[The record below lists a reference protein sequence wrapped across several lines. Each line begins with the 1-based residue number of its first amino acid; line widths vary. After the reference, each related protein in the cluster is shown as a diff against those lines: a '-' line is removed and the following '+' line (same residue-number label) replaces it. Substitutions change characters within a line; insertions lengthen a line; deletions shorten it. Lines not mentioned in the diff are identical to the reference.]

1 MPEREWSRPTAPT
14 SQFPS
19 FDQLDANRDGVITRE
34 EWSAGF
40 GKAPPVDEQER
51 LERNLAALAATV
63 TAPATRRSPDY
74 TSATFETFERGAF
87 SDTFERGTVALPP
100 SGAAATALHDLRA
113 QRDESLKLHGE
124 LQEVRGALEA
134 ERSITKRLTAQ
145 LHTTAA
151 RQAQA
156 SADRTAEEGAIQRA
170 ADSRQLAEQGAAD
183 AMRARDDA
191 LVRLAAAQQALAA
204 KDAEHDEALAAART
218 EKNAALAAATRE
230 REAALATA
238 RLEREGALV
247 AAQQRVDELLKVVET
262 QEGAH
267 AREATALRA
276 HGERLRVENEGLRT
290 QISTLREH
298 GDPATLRAEL
308 AGARAAQQ
316 QAHHAALAAES
327 KAADAIANERG
338 LILAGGDQAALRARA
353 EAAEERAAASEAT
366 VAHLRTEVAAAR
378 AGGGGYGGG
387 GGGGGEAVNAAERRA
402 AAAEA
407 RASHAEAQL
416 TAALR
421 QARDNQAAA
430 GLSAPSPSF
439 GISGFGAGGGE
450 LGREAAAEDL
460 QAFASKLSVAA
471 RAARPWPPPGHDHV
485 AGEPPRAMEA
495 YPPKIS
501 VVAAPGQFG
510 GAGVAWDSA
519 AAAAAQAGAAA
530 RAEVEERL
538 ASRHSDAAEAEAAA
552 LRRRLAE
559 TERALSLERQEAEGL
574 RAEAARYRAAEYSED
589 NTAATAA
596 ARRGDAQ
603 LGHLRRELEAAQRGG
618 DEARRQRDAL
628 RGKLEQ
634 TSRALEQ
641 AQANGGRMVV
651 AASDG
656 GAIGGDE
663 ARRLAE
669 EKKRWREEAAEVMAD
684 QAARLEARVAAE
696 EQRLRAKFERELAA
710 ATRDAERRAA
720 EAHAAAKARDGARGN
735 LRGGNSEEL
744 ARLRADNL
752 KLREQLRETER
763 AAERRAAES
772 YAAKMARSG
781 GGPPSPAAR
790 PPSGG
795 MRGRFV
801 RRLS

>member
-100 SGAAATALHDLRA
+100 SGAAETAINDLRA
-113 QRDESLKLHGE
+113 QRDESLKLHVE

-170 ADSRQLAEQGAAD
+170 ADSRQLAEQGRPTRCA
-183 AMRARDDA
+183 RATTRSSGW
-191 LVRLAAAQQALAA
+191 RRRSRRSRR
-204 KDAEHDEALAAART
+204 RT
-218 EKNAALAAATRE
+218 PSTTRRSRRRAPRRTPLAAATRE

-276 HGERLRVENEGLRT
+276 HGERSASRT
-290 QISTLREH
+290 RAAHADLDAEEH

-353 EAAEERAAASEAT
+353 EAAERAAASEAT

-378 AGGGGYGGG
+378 GGGGGGYG

-407 RASHAEAQL
+407 RASRGG
-416 TAALR
+416 AAHR
-421 QARDNQAAA
+421 RVAPGADNQAAA

-471 RAARPWPPPGHDHV
+471 RAARRGRRRGATTSLASRRGRWSLPAEDLG
-485 AGEPPRAMEA
+485 G
-495 YPPKIS
+495 
-501 VVAAPGQFG
+501 G
-510 GAGVAWDSA
+510 GAGAIRRRGRRGTRRRRRRRRRARRRGRRWKRASIA
-519 AAAAAQAGAAA
+519 SLRRGGGGGGGAAPSTRRDGA
-530 RAEVEERL
+530 RAL
-538 ASRHSDAAEAEAAA
+538 P
-552 LRRRLAE
+552 
-559 TERALSLERQEAEGL
+559 ERQEAEGL

-596 ARRGDAQ
+596 AR
-603 LGHLRRELEAAQRGG
+603 AATRSSV
-618 DEARRQRDAL
+618 
-628 RGKLEQ
+628 
-634 TSRALEQ
+634 TS
-641 AQANGGRMVV
+641 
-651 AASDG
+651 AASS
-656 GAIGGDE
+656 
-663 ARRLAE
+663 RR
-669 EKKRWREEAAEVMAD
+669 RS
-684 QAARLEARVAAE
+684 
-696 EQRLRAKFERELAA
+696 AA
-710 ATRDAERRAA
+710 ATRRGGSATRCAGSSSRRAERSSRRRRTVGGWWWRRRRVAVSSAA
-720 EAHAAAKARDGARGN
+720 TR
-735 LRGGNSEEL
+735 RGGS
-744 ARLRADNL
+744 RKR
-752 KLREQLRETER
+752 
-763 AAERRAAES
+763 
-772 YAAKMARSG
+772 RSG
-781 GGPPSPAAR
+781 G
-790 PPSGG
+790 
-795 MRGRFV
+795 V
-801 RRLS
+801 RRRRR